1 MTEQVVTT
9 LVSKMKFEADNRPLL
24 SFEKNLDRIFSKVDS
39 LTKLA
44 QKKIN
49 LKVGLDSKSLHA
61 QLRVARNTKIV
72 LSNLDV
78 SKEAVATTMAKLS
91 EKLAGAKL
99 RIDNVSI
106 SMKSIAAQK
115 RLMRD
120 LLDATQIELPVE
132 LRLRGA
138 EKQLTLWK
146 KTIADK
152 HKLYLTAD
160 ISKHKLYQNIKKSL
174 DYVTTKTQAM
184 RLEPM
189 IQLKVDR
196 NGLKKEIEDVLH
208 QIERAAKIRIQ
219 LNGDISGGQ
228 QGGGGG
234 DTNWRRH
241 AVTGGVAGAAMHW
254 GRGFVPGLGG
264 AFAVSQMNQINQE
277 YKGAQTALEAVSGQD
292 YASNE
297 TFLKGLSKEQ
307 GRNFRDLAPQF
318 TNILASSK
326 EAIGS
331 KGTQDM
337 FRGIMKYGT
346 MMNLDPEA
354 MKGSFRAIGQM
365 FSKDKIQAEEAQG
378 QFAERMPAGMQLLAQ
393 AHGTT
398 VAQLRAD
405 MQKGKLDPKKLIP
418 ELGKIMENLADST
431 GGYAKALQSTRV
443 AQGRFNAAFEESVI
457 LFADSGMDRALGNF
471 FRGSSDQMERSAGL
485 IKALGKAFE
494 WMMIPVNAVIRLVGD
509 FSEFVLPKLAEY
521 FGTSEA
527 AVTGFGIAT
536 AVAMTPL
543 GRLVLVISGIV
554 TALDDFITYLKGG
567 ESEFGKWMDSLKPET
582 AQAIKE
588 MGYSIVE
595 LGKALG
601 GLAQMSME
609 GLKNLWDWFTYF
621 LPENSGASLANG
633 IKAIADSITGLV
645 NALTSLKNGDFGAIW
660 ESMKKG
666 ADNIGKGGVGALDLL
681 LPGTPFTNMSE
692 AGNRWMNE
700 NTPEAQRKRE
710 EEARA
715 KRIQEFE
722 KSRGSGADVPL
733 AQTTVNLTVHGVQG
747 AEDMVDRIRGV
758 MDEQY
763 AQVIK
768 QTQRQRVV

>member
-24 SFEKNLDRIFSKVDS
+24 SFEKNLDRIFSKVDN

-49 LKVGLDSKSLHA
+49 LKVGLDSKSLNA
-61 QLRVARNTKIV
+61 QLKVARNTKIV

-132 LRLRGA
+132 LKLRGA
-138 EKQLTLWK
+138 EKQLSLWK
-146 KTIADK
+146 KTVAEK

-160 ISKHKLYQNIKKSL
+160 ISKHRLFQNIKKSL
-174 DYVTTKTQAM
+174 DYVTSRTQSM

-228 QGGGGG
+228 GAAGG
-234 DTNWRRH
+234 DSTWRRH

-277 YKGAQTALEAVSGQD
+277 YKGAQTALQAVSGQD

-297 TFLKGLSKEQ
+297 AFLKALSKEQ

-318 TNILASSK
+318 TQILASSK
-326 EAIGS
+326 DALGS
-331 KGTQDM
+331 QGTQDM

-378 QFAERMPAGMQLLAQ
+378 QFAERMPAGMQLLAK

-418 ELGKIMENLADST
+418 ELGKIMENLAEST
-431 GGYAKALQSTRV
+431 GGYAKALESTRV
-443 AQGRFNAAFEESVI
+443 AQGRFNATFEESVI
-457 LFADSGMDRALGNF
+457 LFADAGMDRALGNF
-471 FRGSSDQMERSAGL
+471 FRGGADQMERSTKL
-485 IKALGKAFE
+485 IKALGQAFE
-494 WMMIPVNAVIRLVGD
+494 WMMIPVNAAIRLIGD

-527 AVTGFGIAT
+527 AVTGFGIASL
-536 AVAMTPL
+536 AAMTPL
-543 GRLVLVISGIV
+543 GRIAIAIGAII
-554 TALDDFITYLKGG
+554 TALDDFATYLKGG
-567 ESEFGKWMDSLKPET
+567 ESAFGKWMESLSPENEAKMKQLGAGIMELAGHLGKLFAFSAEGWSNIFSWLEEGGAGWTVIDGVNQLVKGLNELATAIAKLSGGDVSGVDAMAATEGALVSRNSLWNIARGNVGFGEAMDAWTGKYNPANGGLLLDRPSFAAQRQNDAVATALAKQQAPAQPPVMVTFEVNGVKDAQDLESRLPGLMRQAIQQSWQET
-582 AQAIKE
+582 AK
-588 MGYSIVE
+588 
-595 LGKALG
+595 
-601 GLAQMSME
+601 QMV
-609 GLKNLWDWFTYF
+609 
-621 LPENSGASLANG
+621 P
-633 IKAIADSITGLV
+633 
-645 NALTSLKNGDFGAIW
+645 
-660 ESMKKG
+660 
-666 ADNIGKGGVGALDLL
+666 
-681 LPGTPFTNMSE
+681 
-692 AGNRWMNE
+692 
-700 NTPEAQRKRE
+700 QKR
-710 EEARA
+710 
-715 KRIQEFE
+715 
-722 KSRGSGADVPL
+722 
-733 AQTTVNLTVHGVQG
+733 
-747 AEDMVDRIRGV
+747 
-758 MDEQY
+758 
-763 AQVIK
+763 
-768 QTQRQRVV
+768 